1 MPDDAQIDARVASSL
16 RSVQVALSKLR
27 GLETMEH
34 VLDRGPEELCRTL
47 GFDRAVLFR
56 IHGSDVIAERVV
68 DDRDPEWAKRIL
80 DVSKAN
86 PAPLGHQLLETEMI
100 RRRAPI
106 LVSDARNDPSTFKPL
121 IEATQTTSYVAAPI
135 MPEGRVVGF
144 IHADHVYK
152 KRQVDAVDRDLLWA
166 FTEGFG
172 FALERT
178 SLLERLQAQRRQI
191 RQLINTTDAVLN
203 ELSAAELVLGSVE
216 NRSDP
221 MAQTAASIFV
231 APESRLSALLTARE
245 LEVLKLMASGATNG
259 GIAQRLV
266 ISEATV
272 KSHVKHILRKLRA
285 ANRAEAVYR
294 YMSVAGTPSAADGN

>member
-1 MPDDAQIDARVASSL
+1 MADETQRDARAASALVAI
-16 RSVQVALSKLR
+16 QTALSRLR
-27 GLETMEH
+27 GLDRLDH

-47 GFDRAVLFR
+47 GFDRAILFR
-56 IHGSDVIAERVV
+56 IHSSEVIAERVV
-68 DDRDPEWAKRIL
+68 DQRDPAWAKQIL
-80 DVSKAN
+80 ALSKSN

-106 LVSDARNDPSTFKPL
+106 LVADPRNDPSTFKPL
-121 IEATQTTSYVAAPI
+121 IEVTQTTGYVAAPI
-135 MPEGRVVGF
+135 MPQDRVIGF
-144 IHADHVYK
+144 IHCDLHYSA
-152 KRQVDAVDRDLLWA
+152 RNVDEFDRDLLWA

-178 SLLERLQAQRRQI
+178 SLIERLRDQRRQI
-191 RQLINTTDAVLN
+191 RQLVATTDAVVGEIGDASL
-203 ELSAAELVLGSVE
+203 ELGTRE
-216 NRSDP
+216 NGSDP

-231 APESRLSALLTARE
+231 APESRLNVLLTTRE

-285 ANRAEAVYR
+285 ANRAEAVFR
-294 YMSVAGTPSAADGN
+294 YMSAAGEPSTAGSN